1 MRTTTIYC
9 AIGDIHGELDRLQSL
24 HGQVRAYAAEM
35 LPDFALQFIHLGD
48 LIDRGPNSC
57 GVLDYLMEFEATT
70 SPRPITLRGNHEQMM
85 IEAHDG
91 LDPQSA
97 AWRVWTMNGGAET
110 MGSYAGVTPLAVAR
124 HLAWLESLPTIH
136 EAPEAGLVFVHA
148 GIDPDLFPDCG
159 DRIRMWTRR
168 REFMDP
174 RCWTAPGLRGQR
186 VVHGHTPTQNSR
198 PELAEGGRRLNID
211 TGAVYGGQLTAAILR
226 PGEPDLFFYA

>member
-1 MRTTTIYC
+1 MRTSTIYC
-9 AIGDIHGELDRLQSL
+9 AIGDIHGELERLQSL
-24 HGQVRAYAAEM
+24 HRQVRAYAAEM
-35 LPDFALQFIHLGD
+35 LPDSALQFIHLGD

-159 DRIRMWTRR
+159 DRIRIGRGAGSSWIRVAGPRR
-168 REFMDP
+168 ACGDSAWCMGIRRP
-174 RCWTAPGLRGQR
+174 RIPGPNWPK
-186 VVHGHTPTQNSR
+186 V
-198 PELAEGGRRLNID
+198 A
-211 TGAVYGGQLTAAILR
+211 GA
-226 PGEPDLFFYA
+226 